1 MAKKYRLYFG
11 DKLDTTPMSEFIL
24 RFEDV
29 DGYDQ
34 ERVVTAARPT
44 TATEIAQGV
53 WGHAPEG
60 TLAVRIF
67 NADRN
72 LLGVVRPA

>member
-1 MAKKYRLYFG
+1 
-11 DKLDTTPMSEFIL
+11 MSEFVL
-24 RFEDV
+24 RFEDI

-34 ERVVTAARPT
+34 VRTVTAARPT
-44 TATEIAQGV
+44 TITEIAQGV

-67 NADRN
+67 NTDQK

>member
-1 MAKKYRLYFG
+1 MAKRYRLFFG
-11 DKLDTTPMSEFIL
+11 DKLDTTPMSEFVL
-24 RFEDV
+24 KFEDV

-34 ERVVTAARPT
+34 VREVSAACPT
-44 TATEIAQGV
+44 TITENAQGV

-67 NADRN
+67 NTDRK